1 MLLWQR
7 IHTYIYACRTDA
19 LNFIGYIYISNS
31 LFLEITYRL
40 VRRRAQQLLLGAK
53 KVVAEF
59 GGRVPSEKAALLRI
73 PGIGPY
79 TAGAISSIAFHA
91 AEPVVDGNVV
101 RVLSRL
107 YAIDPAV
114 NLTQLVAEAE
124 AESEDDESDVVDERE
139 SSRGGKAATPP
150 SAAQNKKTISK
161 KNVVEKLC
169 WVIAAELVHPEEP
182 GDFNQALMELGATVC
197 KPTSP
202 DCVSCPIRDMCRANK
217 LALASATLT
226 SSAAAKVEQDEEGTK
241 KNKKA
246 KVQTTLNKFFVSKP
260 TSVITQDRCDQ
271 EKKAETAVDLIF
283 SDVVL
288 ERCHLLPKDVTY
300 FPIKQAK
307 KAPREVAVAVYVLAL
322 NCSDASRR
330 FLYRNTL

>member
-1 MLLWQR
+1 M
-7 IHTYIYACRTDA
+7 
-19 LNFIGYIYISNS
+19 
-31 LFLEITYRL
+31 
-40 VRRRAQQLLLGAK
+40 
-53 KVVAEF
+53 
-59 GGRVPSEKAALLRI
+59 LRI

-107 YAIDPAV
+107 YAIDPAIT
-114 NLTQLVAEAE
+114 LTQLGDAAAGAGPGAG
-124 AESEDDESDVVDERE
+124 AESEEEDSDGGVVVVDDDDERE
-139 SSRGGKAATPP
+139 SNRAGKAGPA
-150 SAAQNKKTISK
+150 SNKKATSNK

-169 WVIAAELVHPEEP
+169 WVIAAELVPPQEP

-202 DCVSCPIRDMCRANK
+202 DCVSCPIRNMCRANK
-217 LALASATLT
+217 LAQASATLT
-226 SSAAAKVEQDEEGTK
+226 SSAAARVEQDEEESVHNNN
-241 KNKKA
+241 NKKKKKA
-246 KVQTTLNKFFVSKP
+246 RVQTTLNNFFISKP
-260 TSVITQDRCDQ
+260 TTTTTSSSISPDKGV
-271 EKKAETAVDLIF
+271 AVDLTY

-307 KAPREVAVAVYVLAL
+307 KAPREVAVAVCVLAL
-322 NCSDASRR
+322 TCSDASRR
-330 FLYRNTL
+330 YFHKFT

>member
-1 MLLWQR
+1 MW
-7 IHTYIYACRTDA
+7 TYILTNY
-19 LNFIGYIYISNS
+19 S
-31 LFLEITYRL
+31 LFLAIIYRL
-40 VRRRAQQLLLGAK
+40 IRRRAQQLLLGAK
-53 KVVAEF
+53 KVVSEF
-59 GGRVPSEKAALLRI
+59 GGRIPGEKAALLRI

-107 YAIDPAV
+107 YAIDPAII
-114 NLTQLVAEAE
+114 LTDAGAGTGPG
-124 AESEDDESDVVDERE
+124 AESEEEDSDGGVVVVDDNERE
-139 SSRGGKAATPP
+139 SNRAGKAGTA
-150 SAAQNKKTISK
+150 SNKKATSNN

-169 WVIAAELVHPEEP
+169 WVIAAELVPPQEP

-202 DCVSCPIRDMCRANK
+202 DCVSCPIRNMCRANK
-217 LALASATLT
+217 LAQASATLT
-226 SSAAAKVEQDEEGTK
+226 SSAAEQDEEESVHNNN
-241 KNKKA
+241 NKKKKKA
-246 KVQTTLNKFFVSKP
+246 RVQTTLNNFFTSKP
-260 TSVITQDRCDQ
+260 TSSTTTSSSISPDKGV
-271 EKKAETAVDLIF
+271 AVDLTY

-307 KAPREVAVAVYVLAL
+307 KAPREVAVAVCVLAL
-322 NCSDASRR
+322 TCSDASRR
-330 FLYRNTL
+330 YFHKFT